1 MSAQTELR
9 RRILLILN
17 SIDTPGVIRRVS
29 TLFAGNPNLIQG
41 FNTFLPPGY
50 RIECGTADDPNA
62 IRVTT
67 PMGTTV
73 SPMGSALHPGG
84 GRITDIVPPPAQYD
98 RPLEG
103 GWHPSE
109 QAEGMLDPATRAYAE
124 SLFAH
129 QPGANQARLSP
140 FEAAGRENVQN
151 GHVPSQQEARA
162 VAQLQA
168 AAPITTIDPASR
180 QTPKP
185 ETNSPN
191 SNNAS
196 GNGSD
201 KRPPVE
207 FNHAIS
213 YVNKIKVCALPS
225 LRRCSC

>member
-1 MSAQTELR
+1 
-9 RRILLILN
+9 
-17 SIDTPGVIRRVS
+17 VIRRVS
-29 TLFAGNPNLIQG
+29 TLFAGNPSLIQG

-98 RPLEG
+98 RPLES

-109 QAEGMLDPATRAYAE
+109 QIDGMLDPATRAYAE

-140 FEAAGRENVQN
+140 FEAAGRDAAPQN
-151 GHVPSQQEARA
+151 GHVLSQQEQRG
-162 VAQLQA
+162 VAQLQSA
-168 AAPITTIDPASR
+168 ASITANDPSNR

-185 ETNSPN
+185 ENNSPN
-191 SNNAS
+191 A
-196 GNGSD
+196 NGSGAGAE
-201 KRPPVE
+201 KRPPIE

-213 YVNKIKVCALPS
+213 YVNKIKVCDSRSSHIYLY
-225 LRRCSC
+225 